1 MEIPMTLTFFQ
12 VFSSVQSPAEAMS
25 KELRNLAASL
35 LAELSSHSQ
44 RFVIYNSYCS

>member
-1 MEIPMTLTFFQ
+1 MTLTFFE

-25 KELRNLAASL
+25 KWLRNLTASL

-44 RFVIYNSYCS
+44 RFVICNNYCS